1 MRLISGVIL
10 MFCTGVLAAKI
21 RPVALATLTDGR
33 LIELDRSNTLIMIIE
48 TQSGFDQR
56 LITTLPKRL
65 AVIDLAAN
73 GNLNEGLIF
82 VVSRG
87 KDIATSS
94 IMRYTSTGEI
104 MQRWVLP
111 ISYPSGIALDYS
123 RGILYISTLLD
134 VSIYQVGLND
144 KGGRKPVYIMQV
156 PSATRLGAL
165 AVDEAGGRLFVAD
178 PFSGTIYAVSLATR
192 QSSLLVSELGEPS
205 ALALG
210 PGANVLYVADRAH
223 RCVWAVPLNQ
233 GPPHPVRF
241 WSSKELK
248 EPLGLVVSSN
258 GRVWIGDSSAKAIF
272 GVTANGQTVIIR

>member
-1 MRLISGVIL
+1 
-10 MFCTGVLAAKI
+10 
-21 RPVALATLTDGR
+21 
-33 LIELDRSNTLIMIIE
+33 LDRSNTLIMIIE